1 MISLQQFRVLL
12 AVREHGSLTRA
23 AETLHY
29 GVPTLTHHLQ
39 GLEAH
44 LDAKLV
50 ESDRNGTRLTPIGV
64 FFAEQIEPLLAK
76 LERAERDV
84 AELRDA
90 GLATLRIGTFASVGS
105 RLLPD
110 AIAAI
115 QERSRVRFA
124 VIEAE
129 PTDVVRM
136 LRGGEID
143 AGLIFDATADP
154 AFTTPDLILETV
166 LSEPYQVMVARDSE
180 WASRESLDFSD
191 LADVSWLQS
200 RSGDEASDR
209 VLRRVCHGA
218 GHPVRELIRTDDLY
232 MIHGLV
238 ERGLGLALST
248 TVMTD
253 TDFAVELR
261 PAVQDLGERRVYLAS
276 RNEARPAAV
285 DWLAEAVRAAALT
298 RAADTP

>member
-12 AVREHGSLTRA
+12 AVREHGSLTKA
-23 AETLHY
+23 AEALHY

-44 LDAKLV
+44 LGAKLV
-50 ESDRNGTRLTPIGV
+50 ESDRNGTRLTPIGA
-64 FFAEQIEPLLAK
+64 FFAEQVAPILTK

-84 AELRDA
+84 AELKDA
-90 GLATLRIGTFASVGS
+90 GLAMLRIGTFASVGS

-115 QERSRVRFA
+115 QERSRVRIA

-136 LRGGEID
+136 LRADEID

-154 AFTTPDLILETV
+154 AFTAPDLVLETV
-166 LSEPYQVMVARDSE
+166 LSEPYQVMVAKGSE
-180 WASRESLDFSD
+180 WAARERVDFSD
-191 LADVSWLQS
+191 LADASWLQS

-218 GHPVRELIRTDDLY
+218 GYPVRELIRTDDLY

-238 ERGLGLALST
+238 ERGLALALST

-253 TDFAVELR
+253 TDFEVVLR

-276 RNEARPAAV
+276 RREARPAAV
-285 DWLAEAVRAAALT
+285 DWLAEAVRAAALA
-298 RAADTP
+298 RAEASR